1 MVSCLVRH
9 QFHCFGVAV
18 YASTGSIVGFAVE
31 VAALSV
37 SLAGAALAL
46 QPHHQYHR
54 PRRRTPGQLDEGS
67 TGTPAPHRQQ

>member
-18 YASTGSIVGFAVE
+18 YASTGPIVGFAVE
-31 VAALSV
+31 AAALSV

-46 QPHHQYHR
+46 QPHHQ
-54 PRRRTPGQLDEGS
+54 
-67 TGTPAPHRQQ
+67 